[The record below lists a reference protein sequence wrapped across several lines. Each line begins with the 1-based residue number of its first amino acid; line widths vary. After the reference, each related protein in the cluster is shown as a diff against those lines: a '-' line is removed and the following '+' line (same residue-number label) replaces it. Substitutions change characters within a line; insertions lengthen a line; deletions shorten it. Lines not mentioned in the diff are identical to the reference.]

1 MVSTS
6 EQAASHIDRPGGC
19 QLTDCNLAA
28 LSRVDV
34 FCHSHEQFM
43 PLRNLSGLFR
53 GVLLLGWAAAT
64 CWAFLLSAQ
73 VHSAVPILLAAA
85 SVGGAVVA
93 LPLRFYPGIWLN
105 VTIGWCIATVV
116 CLVFAAGKARGSFTL
131 VITAVAVAALAAWLI
146 RLAIAAFDH
155 VTDPE
160 QELTLGGV
168 SAVVAVLLPAAV
180 VPAGFVTVAGYLTA
194 ALISPSAEVHHAVLI
209 TAWWIAGSAGFFAAA
224 VAALQAMG
232 FVLDRDSRPI
242 GLPRTPQ
249 RLTRPPTPHRGAV
262 SGPRDP
268 FSQLARTLSWFA
280 VQFAH
285 AVTSGLTMLGNA
297 LLMLWYVLRV
307 FAVSVLNWLVG
318 WVVCVALILTDAAR
332 IFVHAV
338 RIATRIVLIPL
349 AGLVVGAWCMTSFSN
364 SALRYLTTGAPAEMM
379 LLLAFGIGG
388 AGSLAAVWI
397 ALCGLSLAKSGS
409 SALRSA
415 TVSAA
420 WLLLVIAVGGWTIG
434 LFGSFGHG
442 PIRVGGATATA
453 TAILLFV
460 GAVAVFRSRARPS
473 HA

>member
-6 EQAASHIDRPGGC
+6 ERMTSHIDRPGGC
-19 QLTDCNLAA
+19 QLTDCDLAA

-53 GVLLLGWAAAT
+53 GVLLLVWAAGI
-64 CWAFLLSAQ
+64 CWAFLLAAQ
-73 VHSAVPILLAAA
+73 VHSAVPVLLAAA
-85 SVGGAVVA
+85 SVGVAVAA
-93 LPLRFYPGIWLN
+93 LPLRYYPGIWLN
-105 VTIGWCIATVV
+105 VTIGWSIATVV
-116 CLVFAAGKARGSFTL
+116 CLVFAAGKAGGSVTL
-131 VITAVAVAALAAWLI
+131 VITAVTVAALAAWLI
-146 RLAIAAFDH
+146 RLATAAFGY

-168 SAVVAVLLPAAV
+168 SAVVAVLLSAAV
-180 VPAGFVTVAGYLTA
+180 VPAGFVTIAGYLTA
-194 ALISPSAEVHHAVLI
+194 VLISPSAEVHHAALI
-209 TAWWIAGSAGFFAAA
+209 TPWWIAGGAGFFAAA

-232 FVLDRDSRPI
+232 FVLDRDARPI
-242 GLPRTPQ
+242 KLPRPPQ
-249 RLTRPPTPHRGAV
+249 RLTPPPAPHRRAV

-285 AVTSGLTMLGNA
+285 AVNLGLTMLGNA
-297 LLMLWYVLRV
+297 LLMLWHVLRV

-318 WVVCVALILTDAAR
+318 WVVCVFLMLTDAVKVL
-332 IFVHAV
+332 IHAV
-338 RIATRIVLIPL
+338 RIATRIVLIPVT
-349 AGLVVGAWCMTSFSN
+349 GLVVGAWCMTSFSN
-364 SALRYLTTGAPAEMM
+364 SALRYLTTGAPAELM

-388 AGSLAAVWI
+388 AGSLAAIWM
-397 ALCGLSLAKSGS
+397 ALCGLKLATSGS

-420 WLLLVIAVGGWTIG
+420 WLLLVIAAGGWTIG
-434 LFGSFGHG
+434 LFGTFGHG
-442 PIRVGGATATA
+442 PIRVGWATSTA

-460 GAVAVFRSRARPS
+460 GAVAVFRSRARPT